1 MSMPWVCVLPDVPQ
15 MMQRMQI
22 TRTLQPEEAYYKR
35 RIGACDFALEGFVV
49 SPARL
54 DRVAKAVAAGTVG
67 IRIADAGPHFA
78 AAYSHGPDR
87 HFTLRR
93 YEFQPNDS
101 WRATI
106 VHESVHA
113 AFDLA
118 REAPA
123 NDLDEG
129 AAYLAEAVFWYAGGL
144 RLSHP
149 GADAGAAIFN
159 AANEAVERLKL
170 HEKRGQKL
178 KRENVAALLS
188 AINAHP
194 GYRQN

>member
-1 MSMPWVCVLPDVPQ
+1 MPNVPQ

-22 TRTLQPEEAYYKR
+22 ARTLEPEDAYYKR
-35 RIGACDFALEGFVV
+35 RIAAVDYSLEGFAV

-54 DRVAKAVAAGTVG
+54 QGVAKAVKNGTIGVQ
-67 IRIADAGPHFA
+67 IADAGPYFA
-78 AAYSHGPDR
+78 AAYSHGPER
-87 HFTLRR
+87 HFTLGK
-93 YEFQPNDS
+93 YEFQPNDP

-113 AFDLA
+113 SFDLA

-123 NDLDEG
+123 IDLDEA
-129 AAYLAEAVFWYAGGL
+129 AAYLAESVFFMAGGL
-144 RLSHP
+144 RLRRP
-149 GADAGAAIFN
+149 GADLNSAIFN

-170 HEKRGQKL
+170 HEKRGQSL
-178 KRENVAALLS
+178 RRANIEALLA

-194 GYRQN
+194 AYRQ